1 MIQLYSMKL
10 VILFAAFRLQP
21 VIPQKGKAV
30 TDAKMV
36 LPIPEKVIQ
45 QNPAITQNS
54 AYIQ

>member
-36 LPIPEKVIQ
+36 LPIPEKVIPQ
-45 QNPAITQNS
+45 TPAITQNS